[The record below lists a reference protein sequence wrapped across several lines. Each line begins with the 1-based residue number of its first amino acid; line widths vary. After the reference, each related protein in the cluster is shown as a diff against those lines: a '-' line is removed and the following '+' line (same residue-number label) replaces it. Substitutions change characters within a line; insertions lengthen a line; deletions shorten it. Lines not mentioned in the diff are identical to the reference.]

1 MNELTLQGLNHAY
14 SKFDADNFDD
24 AVEELRSLAATV
36 SDPWEKAELLYHE
49 SMFLLESNKIVEARQ
64 RVTELAEALAML
76 VPSPSDG
83 YEYDVPITLPVM
95 ACHANLKVTAKEG
108 KTLEALRLIEDLI
121 TRYPK
126 QLSIPQFQ
134 MMFDEVKTLRGVLL
148 GNARRWAEAKPYLE
162 EATPPETWRGYH
174 LYYLGLCYYE
184 LGDNL
189 RAKQKLSE
197 ALDVGLEGAWEVRA
211 HLNLGFAEYKLSN
224 MEAAKRQF
232 EICVKS
238 PDQQSI
244 DMQIVWEGLEATAR
258 ALGLVTEAE
267 NYKRLRIAGPSKP
280 RIDQ

>member
-1 MNELTLQGLNHAY
+1 MKELTLQGLNHAY
-14 SKFDADNFDD
+14 GKFDADNFDD
-24 AVEELRSLAATV
+24 ALEELRSLAATV

-64 RVTELAEALAML
+64 RVTELAEALATL

-83 YEYDVPITLPVM
+83 SEYDVSITLPVM
-95 ACHANLKVTAKEG
+95 ACHANLRVTIKEG
-108 KTLEALRLIEDLI
+108 KTLEALRLIEDLVA
-121 TRYPK
+121 RYPK
-126 QLSIPQFQ
+126 QLSLPQFQ
-134 MMFDEVKTLRGVLL
+134 DMLDEVKTLRGELL
-148 GNARRWAEAKPYLE
+148 GDAGRWAEAKPYLV
-162 EATPPETWRGYH
+162 EATPPAPWRGFH
-174 LYYLGLCYYE
+174 LYYLGLCYYK
-184 LGDNL
+184 LGDN
-189 RAKQKLSE
+189 RSAKKKFSE
-197 ALDVGLEGAWEVRA
+197 VLDVGLKGSWEVRA

-267 NYKRLRIAGPSKP
+267 NYRRLRIDGPSKP
-280 RIDQ
+280 RLN

>member
-14 SKFDADNFDD
+14 SKFDAHNFDE
-24 AVEELRSLAATV
+24 ALEELRSLAATV

-49 SMFLLESNKIVEARQ
+49 SMFLLESKRIVEARQ
-64 RVTELAEALAML
+64 RVTDLAEALATL

-95 ACHANLKVTAKEG
+95 AFHANLKVTAKEG

-121 TRYPK
+121 ARYPK

-148 GNARRWAEAKPYLE
+148 GQAGRWAEAKPYLE
-162 EATPPETWRGYH
+162 EATPPEPWRGYH
-174 LYYLGLCYYE
+174 LYYLGLCYYG
-184 LGDNL
+184 LGDTL

-197 ALDVGLEGAWEVRA
+197 ALDVGLKGAWEVTA

-238 PDQQSI
+238 PDHQSI

-267 NYKRLRIAGPSKP
+267 NYKRLRIVGPP
-280 RIDQ
+280 DQE